1 VLNPVARV
9 DAERPAVEPNG
20 NRDRER
26 PFRVAQHLRDVC
38 ADAGVLEGAVEL
50 PDRRPEER
58 IVELGREIAAVR
70 LLEDHGDRVYVFR
83 ARPSVYA
90 RAISAGA
97 TPTATHET
105 NPFEAV
111 NLFFDRAAD
120 HVALSD
126 EMRDV
131 LRMSYR
137 EITVQVPL
145 RMDDGR
151 LEVLTGYRVQHNAA
165 RGPYKGGV
173 RYHPDADINEVRAL
187 ASLMTWKTAVVDIP
201 FGGAKGGVQCD
212 ARSMTPGEKQ
222 RLTRRF
228 TSQIS
233 YVLGVNRD
241 IPAPDVNTDAQT
253 MAWMMDAYSSR
264 YGYTPAIVTGKPVE
278 LGGSLGRDAATGRG
292 CVFALEEAA
301 RDLGIDL
308 EGATVAVQ
316 GFGNVGSWFA
326 RLVGELGCRVVA
338 VSDVNGGIHR
348 EDGLD
353 VDAVFAHAQE
363 SGSVVDFPGA
373 DAISNDELIELE
385 VDVLVPAALDRVVNE
400 RNAGR
405 VRAHVIVEA
414 ANHPVTPAAD
424 ETLHSAGKVV
434 IPDILANAGG
444 VTVSYF
450 EWVQNIQQFRWEE
463 DHVNDELRKTMRRA
477 WKSVHGR
484 ASADGIPLRLAAF
497 AIAVERVD
505 RADRLRGYV

>member
-1 VLNPVARV
+1 MS
-9 DAERPAVEPNG
+9 ERAVTQQAQAAQPAG
-20 NRDRER
+20 
-26 PFRVAQHLRDVC
+26 L
-38 ADAGVLEGAVEL
+38 
-50 PDRRPEER
+50 
-58 IVELGREIAAVR
+58 
-70 LLEDHGDRVYVFR
+70 
-83 ARPSVYA
+83 
-90 RAISAGA
+90 
-97 TPTATHET
+97 HET

-120 HVALSD
+120 HVGLSD

-131 LRMSYR
+131 FRSSYR
-137 EITVQVPL
+137 EISVQVPV

-173 RYHPDADINEVRAL
+173 RYHPDADLDEVRAL

-201 FGGAKGGVQCD
+201 FGGAKGGVQCEP
-212 ARSMTPGEKQ
+212 RTMSVGEKQ

-228 TSQIS
+228 TQQIA

-264 YGYTPAIVTGKPVE
+264 FGYTPAIVTGKPVE
-278 LGGSLGRDAATGRG
+278 LGGSLGREAATGRG
-292 CVFALEEAA
+292 CVFCLEEAA
-301 RDLGIDL
+301 RDLAIDL
-308 EGATVAVQ
+308 DGTTVAVQ

-338 VSDVNGGIHR
+338 VSDVKGGVLA
-348 EDGLD
+348 ETGLSIAEL
-353 VDAVFAHAQE
+353 VEHARE
-363 SGSVVDFPGA
+363 SGSVVGAPGTER
-373 DAISNDELIELE
+373 ITNEELLELD

-400 RNAGR
+400 RNADR
-405 VRAHVIVEA
+405 VKARVVLEA

-424 ETLHSAGKVV
+424 EILHAAGKIVV
-434 IPDILANAGG
+434 PDILANAGG

-450 EWVQNIQQFRWEE
+450 EWVQNIQQFRWDE
-463 DHVNDELRKTMRRA
+463 DHVNAELRKVMARA
-477 WKSVHGR
+477 WKEVYGR
-484 ASADGIPLRLAAF
+484 ALVDGIPLRLAAF
-497 AIAVERVD
+497 ALAVERVD

>member
-1 VLNPVARV
+1 MSERSVA
-9 DAERPAVEPNG
+9 ETP
-20 NRDRER
+20 
-26 PFRVAQHLRDVC
+26 
-38 ADAGVLEGAVEL
+38 
-50 PDRRPEER
+50 
-58 IVELGREIAAVR
+58 GRSATAS
-70 LLEDHGDRVYVFR
+70 
-83 ARPSVYA
+83 PA
-90 RAISAGA
+90 RASA
-97 TPTATHET
+97 TPET

-120 HVALSD
+120 HVGLAD

-131 LRMSYR
+131 LRGSYR
-137 EITVQVPL
+137 EITVQVPV

-151 LEVLTGYRVQHNAA
+151 LKVLTGYRVQHNAA

-173 RYHPDADINEVRAL
+173 RYHPDADLDEVRAL

-201 FGGAKGGVQCD
+201 FGGAKGGVQCEP
-212 ARSMTPGEKQ
+212 RTMSVGEKQ

-228 TSQIS
+228 AQQIS

-292 CVFALEEAA
+292 CVYCLEEAA
-301 RDLGIDL
+301 KDLDIDL

-326 RLVGELGCRVVA
+326 RLVGDLGCRVVA
-338 VSDVNGGIHR
+338 VSDVGGAVYR
-348 EDGLD
+348 ADGLD
-353 VDAVFAHAQE
+353 VKAVYDHSAE
-363 SGSVVDFPGA
+363 SGSVAGAPGTEA
-373 DAISNDELIELE
+373 LTNEELLELD

-400 RNAGR
+400 GNADR
-405 VRAHVIVEA
+405 VQARVVLEA
-414 ANHPVTPAAD
+414 ANHPVTPSAD
-424 ETLHSAGKVV
+424 EILHAAGKIV

-463 DHVNDELRKTMRRA
+463 DHVNGELRKAMARA
-477 WKSVHGR
+477 WKEVHGR
-484 ASADGIPLRLAAF
+484 ALVDAIPLRLAAF
-497 AIAVERVD
+497 AIAVEKVD
-505 RADRLRGYV
+505 RADRLRGYI